1 MTTLNE
7 KKLKGEI
14 LNLTLKNIIL
24 IGTISAGLFG
34 TAGAMIATI
43 ILKAN

>member
-1 MTTLNE
+1 MRALQE

-24 IGTISAGLFG
+24 IGTISGGIFG
-34 TAGAMIATI
+34 TLVA
-43 ILKAN
+43 ILAILITRV